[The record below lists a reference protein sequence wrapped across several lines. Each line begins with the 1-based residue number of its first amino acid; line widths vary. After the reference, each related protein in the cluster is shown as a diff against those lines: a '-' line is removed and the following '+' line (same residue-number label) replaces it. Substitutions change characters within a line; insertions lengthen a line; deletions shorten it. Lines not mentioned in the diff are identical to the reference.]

1 MQLFLARSE
10 GSLEAVTDPDPDPIC
25 IDCEYPVLTCTCH
38 PAKTIVE
45 DERGRL
51 RVEVDGEDS

>member
-1 MQLFLARSE
+1 MTEL
-10 GSLEAVTDPDPDPIC
+10 DPVC
-25 IDCEYPVLTCTCH
+25 NTCEYPVLTCTCH

-51 RVEVDGEDS
+51 RVVDEEES